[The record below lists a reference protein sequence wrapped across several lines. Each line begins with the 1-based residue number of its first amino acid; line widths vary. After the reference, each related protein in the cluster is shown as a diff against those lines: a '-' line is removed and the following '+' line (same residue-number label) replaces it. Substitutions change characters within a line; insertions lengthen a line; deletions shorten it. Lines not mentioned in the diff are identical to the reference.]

1 MQKWRKLLEGYRL
14 ACRITYFV
22 FLNINLCQQAFH
34 VIVPICICSLH
45 SFKLLQDISLSGW
58 VSIFI
63 TMKQTIL
70 KLSDLKRSAAQF
82 FWSDSVW
89 LIADE
94 LSYAS
99 VVSRQV
105 SWRQD
110 GLGWPRIVVVVQSV
124 SLVQSLS
131 SVQLLSPLCNPMDCS
146 MPVLH
151 YLPETVHS
159 YSLSQWCYLTI
170 SSSAV
175 PFSFCLQSF
184 PASGSFLMSQLSA
197 SCDQSIGASASA
209 SVLPVN
215 IQGWFRLGWTGWIS
229 LQEIKL
235 KIALK
240 GLSRIKK
247 LGERH

>member
-14 ACRITYFV
+14 ACRITHFV

-58 VSIFI
+58 VSISI

-94 LSYAS
+94 LSHAS

-110 GLGWPRIVVVVQSV
+110 GLGWPRIIVVVQSV
-124 SLVQSLS
+124 SPVQSI
-131 SVQLLSPLCNPMDCS
+131 SPLCNPMDCS

-159 YSLSQWCYLTI
+159 YPLSQWCYLTI
-170 SSSAV
+170 SLPLLSPS
-175 PFSFCLQSF
+175 PFAFNL
-184 PASGSFLMSQLSA
+184 SQH
-197 SCDQSIGASASA
+197 
-209 SVLPVN
+209 
-215 IQGWFRLGWTGWIS
+215 QGLF
-229 LQEIKL
+229 
-235 KIALK
+235 
-240 GLSRIKK
+240 
-247 LGERH
+247 